1 MDKEIKEK
9 AKLELDEIFSKIE
22 ELERKKDQ
30 AKSVSRAKFDVKLAE
45 LNLKKAELQAKYDD
59 LKTASEAKLDEMKEV
74 FSKSA
79 DHFKQGLKELGTLID

>member
-45 LNLKKAELQAKYDD
+45 LNLKKVELQAKYDD
-59 LKTASEAKLDEMKEV
+59 LKIASEAKLEEMKEV

-79 DHFKQGLKELGTLID
+79 THFKQGLKELGSLID